1 MLVKQ
6 LKKRK
11 RQKNGERKSRRGDL
25 LPSKKKEVMKQK
37 IEGNTPSIFIKY
49 D

>member
-6 LKKRK
+6 RKKRK
-11 RQKNGERKSRRGDL
+11 RQKNEERKSRRGDL
-25 LPSKKKEVMKQK
+25 LPSKKEAAMKQK
-37 IEGNTPSIFIKY
+37 IEGAFPSIFIKY